1 MLILNHGI
9 IHSAVQ
15 KYYMLASVALLFY
28 DLTTTLD
35 IEIERVWSGKFRP
48 FTVLWTLVSRMDIGL
63 KINTLAERN

>member
-1 MLILNHGI
+1 MLILYHGI

-28 DLTTTLD
+28 DLATTLD
-35 IEIERVWSGKFRP
+35 IEIVRVWSGKVRP
-48 FTVLWTLVSRMDIGL
+48 FTVLWTLVSRMDIGP